1 MRIAICALIFAL
13 ISFFGTTKIAAAE
26 CDGDTCID
34 VEANQESNEVIIIV
48 KKGKAGSATT
58 SRPRPATSATLRQPW
73 IPWLPKPATTTK
85 AHPKPATSIKPR
97 VRKISGSQIS
107 DQVKSLLPSGSI
119 VTQPL
124 GDALVQEP
132 VNFMTNTPTQFTTV
146 LIVLNVPITI
156 HLTPV
161 FTWDFGDGK
170 SITTKLP
177 GAPYPISLINH
188 TYLAA
193 GEKRITLTTKWSGYW
208 RAGALSAPIKG
219 AITQRTSKSILVRPG
234 AVNYKP

>member
-1 MRIAICALIFAL
+1 MRTAIYALTLAL
-13 ISFFGTTKIAAAE
+13 ISLCGPVNIAVAE
-26 CDGDTCID
+26 CEGDTCID
-34 VEANQESNEVIIIV
+34 VEAKQDSNEVVIIV
-48 KKGKAGSATT
+48 KKGKAGS
-58 SRPRPATSATLRQPW
+58 SSSSKPRPARSATLRQPW
-73 IPWLPKPATTTK
+73 IPWLPKPAATTK
-85 AHPKPATSIKPR
+85 PRPRPATSIKPR

-107 DQVKSLLPSGSI
+107 DQVKSLLPTGSI
-119 VTQPL
+119 ITQPL

-146 LIVLNVPITI
+146 LIVLDVPITI

-161 FTWDFGDGK
+161 FNWDFGDNK

-177 GAPYPISLINH
+177 GAPYPISLIQH
-188 TYLAA
+188 TYRSP

-219 AITQRTSKSILVRPG
+219 AITQRSTKSILVRPG